1 MFGKKENANIRI
13 NTMLGAGSEFAG
25 GFTAEGSARVDGIV
39 NGDVKITGT
48 LILGSGGKING
59 SVNAEAAIIGGEVLG
74 NVVAPRKADL
84 TATARVLGDV
94 TTKVIIIDENAVFQ
108 GNCFMYQEVKEK
120 EEKPEIPKGVK
131 PSDRPNKRTA
141 KEALQDALR
150 EVKEETLRE
159 NEEES
164 AREAEAVQEVS

>member
-1 MFGKKENANIRI
+1 MFGKKDNASIRI
-13 NTMLGAGSEFAG
+13 NTMLGTGSEFAG

-48 LILGSGGKING
+48 LILGSTGKING
-59 SVNAEAAIIGGEVLG
+59 NVTADSVIIGGEIVG
-74 NVVAPRKADL
+74 NVMAPTKADL
-84 TATARVLGDV
+84 TATAKVLGDV

-108 GNCFMYQEVKEK
+108 GNCFMYQELPGKT
-120 EEKPEIPKGVK
+120 EEQTIPKLVK

-150 EVKEETLRE
+150 EVKEEENRE
-159 NEEES
+159 SKEES
-164 AREAEAVQEVS
+164 AQTAQEVS